1 MLASGIA
8 APANMLSCTSASLRE
23 GSNREG
29 GEMQVGAAA
38 KMLVIAMVLVLAAAA
53 CERTAE
59 TQNGGGEPQPAAG
72 AGAGLLDEVKERGTL
87 RCGVNE
93 TVPGFGF
100 DPGSGEIDG
109 FDIDFCRAFAAA
121 ILGDPEAIELVP
133 IDADNRFIALRNGDY
148 DVLVR
153 NTTWTTSRD
162 GTEGVAFAH
171 VNFYDG
177 QAMMVRK
184 GEFRAIDEMDGT
196 NICVTTGTT
205 TELNLADYFGERKL
219 DFEAIAFEDNTQLQ
233 RAFVAGRC
241 DGWTSDRSQL
251 AGIRSAWPQEEG
263 GPGSLVILDEVMS
276 KEPLAPGTLDTEI
289 ELRDAIDAVV
299 NGLIL
304 AEELG
309 VTSRNVERL
318 ADKPPSGPIAG
329 LLGAPVEDPET
340 GESAPIPHGLGLGGD
355 FMVDVLRSVGNYGEI
370 FDRHLGP
377 KSDIRL
383 ERGINALWTK
393 GGIQYAIPFR

>member
-1 MLASGIA
+1 MKAGV
-8 APANMLSCTSASLRE
+8 TTR
-23 GSNREG
+23 
-29 GEMQVGAAA
+29 
-38 KMLVIAMVLVLAAAA
+38 VLAAALVFALAGVA
-53 CERTAE
+53 CERTSE
-59 TQNGGGEPQPAAG
+59 SSGGGGESGGSQAAAQAEG
-72 AGAGLLDEVKERGTL
+72 GLLDEIKQRGTL
-87 RCGVNE
+87 ECGVNN

-100 DPGSGEIDG
+100 DPGTGEIDG

-184 GEFRAIDEMDGT
+184 GEFQSINEMDGT

-205 TELNLADYFGERKL
+205 TELNLADYFGERNL
-219 DFEAIAFEDNTQLQ
+219 DFKPVAFEDNTQLQ
-233 RAFVAGRC
+233 RAFIQGRC

-251 AGIRSAWPQEEG
+251 AGIRSAWPEDQG
-263 GPGSLVILDEVMS
+263 GPDALVIFDEVMS

-289 ELRDAIDAVV
+289 DLRDAIDAVV

-309 VTSRNVERL
+309 VTSKNVRRM
-318 ADKPPSGPIAG
+318 AANPPSGPVAG

-340 GESAPIPHGLGLGGD
+340 GESAPIPHGLGLGND
-355 FMVDVLRSVGNYGEI
+355 FMVGVIGAVGNYGEI
-370 FDRHLGP
+370 FARHLGP
-377 KSDIRL
+377 KSPLEL
-383 ERGINALWTK
+383 ERGINALWTQ

>member
-1 MLASGIA
+1 MRSG
-8 APANMLSCTSASLRE
+8 PGYR
-23 GSNREG
+23 
-29 GEMQVGAAA
+29 
-38 KMLVIAMVLVLAAAA
+38 VLVLVVALAVVGVA
-53 CERTAE
+53 CERESASGGG
-59 TQNGGGEPQPAAG
+59 NGGGDGQAAAQAPGG
-72 AGAGLLDEVKERGTL
+72 ALLEEVEARGTL
-87 RCGVNE
+87 RCGVNN

-100 DPGSGEIDG
+100 DAGGGEIEG

-121 ILGDPEAIELVP
+121 IVGDPEAIELVP
-133 IDADNRFIALRNGDY
+133 IDADNRFIALQNGDY

-184 GEFRAIDEMDGT
+184 GEFNAINEMDGT

-205 TELNLADYFGERKL
+205 TELNLADYFNERNL
-219 DFEAIAFEDNTQLQ
+219 DFEPIAFEENPQLQ
-233 RAFVAGRC
+233 RAFISGRC

-251 AGIRSAWPQEEG
+251 AGIRSQWPEDEG
-263 GPGSLVILDEVMS
+263 GPESLVILDEIMS

-289 ELRDAIDAVV
+289 DLHDAIDAVV

-309 VTSRNVERL
+309 VTSDNVAQMAEN
-318 ADKPPSGPIAG
+318 PPSGPVAA

-340 GESAPIPHGLGLGGD
+340 GESAPIDSGLGIAND
-355 FMVDVLRSVGNYGEI
+355 AMVGVIEAVGNYGEI
-370 FDRHLGP
+370 FERHLGA
-377 KSDIRL
+377 IGL